1 MTDSDQFIVEPLKD
15 EHTAQDETDRE
26 GAGAGT
32 SSPSDGVSNADYTD
46 ERHNY
51 SDRRTGI
58 KATDCHYS
66 WREVYASQHVRPGR

>member
-1 MTDSDQFIVEPLKD
+1 MSDGDRFITDAEQD
-15 EHTAQDETDRE
+15 EATAQESTDKE

-32 SSPSDGVSNADYTD
+32 SSPSNGVSNATYTNQ
-46 ERHNY
+46 RHNY